1 MSDYTDNH
9 HRAFH
14 GRLLTYVPVSY
25 THLLDAWYAVKNKE
39 FIFGQFIWTGTDYLG
54 ESGAWPSRGLYTG
67 LLDFGRSNRASAREC
82 AKAHSFFVAPVLSK
96 FYKKALDF
104 RKEFW

>member
-1 MSDYTDNH
+1 M
-9 HRAFH
+9 
-14 GRLLTYVPVSY
+14 LLYDKKA
-25 THLLDAWYAVKNKE
+25 LRGCA
-39 FIFGQFIWTGTDYLG
+39 LG
-54 ESGAWPSRGLYTG
+54 AGVDGCQ
-67 LLDFGRSNRASAREC
+67 SNRASAREC